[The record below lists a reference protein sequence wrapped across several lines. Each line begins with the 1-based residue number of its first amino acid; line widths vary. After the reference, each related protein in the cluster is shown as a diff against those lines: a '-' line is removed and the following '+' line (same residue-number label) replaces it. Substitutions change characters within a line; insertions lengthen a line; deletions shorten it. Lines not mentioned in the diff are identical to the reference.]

1 MGPSGP
7 TNLQI
12 SGDAPGIVAD
22 YVEQKI
28 GAPMLFINGA
38 EGNMAPIYSVYPT
51 PAAGHL
57 GEFRRLL
64 GDRILQAN
72 ERVAGMTTDVVLT
85 ESETIVETPLRPGL
99 TWPSELGKYIR
110 TLPDDKKL
118 VQFPSVSCRLTGTPC
133 LWGAPA
139 RIVLRVR
146 D

>member
-1 MGPSGP
+1 MHGTVLGP

-38 EGNMAPIYSVYPT
+38 EGEMRLGAYSVYPT

-85 ESETIVETPLRPGL
+85 ESETIVETPLP
-99 TWPSELGKYIR
+99 TWLN
-110 TLPDDKKL
+110 LAL
-118 VQFPSVSCRLTGTPC
+118 
-133 LWGAPA
+133 
-139 RIVLRVR
+139 
-146 D
+146 